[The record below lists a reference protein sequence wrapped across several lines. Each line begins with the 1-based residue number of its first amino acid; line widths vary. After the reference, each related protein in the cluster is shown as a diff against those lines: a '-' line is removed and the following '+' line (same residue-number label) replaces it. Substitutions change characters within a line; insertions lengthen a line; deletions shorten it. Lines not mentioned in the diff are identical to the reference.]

1 MTNPS
6 KARGSLFERS
16 VREYLRD
23 QGLRV
28 DHLKQSGTDDQGDLY
43 VHQGDAVL
51 ELKATK
57 RLNLSG
63 FMKEAEVEA
72 ENYAKAQRRGSDL
85 PAFFAV
91 VKATGKPIGKAYVVT
106 TLDEW
111 VRLQRKA
118 ERAD

>member
-1 MTNPS
+1 MSNTA
-6 KARGSLFERS
+6 KARGSAFERG

-28 DHLKQSGTDDQGDLY
+28 DHLRLSGTDDQGDLY

-63 FMKEAEVEA
+63 FLKEAQLEA
-72 ENYAKAQRRGSDL
+72 ENYAKAQRRGGDV
-85 PAFFAV
+85 PASFAV
-91 VKATGKPIGKAYVVT
+91 VKAMGKGIGKAYVVT
-106 TLDEW
+106 DLDSW
-111 VRLQRKA
+111 IALQK
-118 ERAD
+118 RAAKHD